1 MMSVVSELV
10 TIGKILRPFG
20 VHGDVRV
27 ESLTDVPGRFE
38 SLPTVT
44 LAMPTGESFE
54 ATITHVRKMHG
65 AYAVRFSAFS
75 TPEEAGRFRGALVQM
90 QQESV
95 PPLPP
100 AQYYHF
106 ELIGLDVHDETGRV
120 LGKLEDILELPH
132 QHLFVVRQNDDELL
146 IPAVRHMITHV
157 NKETGIMTVLPLE
170 QWDIHHA
177 V

>member
-1 MMSVVSELV
+1 MMSVVGELV

-38 SLPTVT
+38 SLPPVT
-44 LAMPTGESFE
+44 LMMPSGESID
-54 ATITHVRKMHG
+54 ASITHVRKMHG
-65 AYAVRFSAFS
+65 VYAVRFSAFS

-90 QQESV
+90 EQESV

-120 LGKLEDILELPH
+120 LGKLEDIVELPH
-132 QHLFVVRQNDDELL
+132 QHLFVVRQNDEELL
-146 IPAVRHMITHV
+146 IPAVRHMISQV
-157 NKETGIMTVLPLE
+157 NKETGIMTVLALE

>member
-1 MMSVVSELV
+1 MSVVSELV

-20 VHGDVRV
+20 VHGEVRV

-38 SLPTVT
+38 SLPPVT
-44 LAMPTGESFE
+44 LVMPTGESFE
-54 ATITHVRKMHG
+54 TTITHVRKMG
-65 AYAVRFSAFS
+65 EAYAVRFSAFS
-75 TPEEAGRFRGALVQM
+75 TPEEAGPYRGAWVQM
-90 QQESV
+90 HPESV

-106 ELIGLDVHDETGRV
+106 ELIGLEVHDETGRV
-120 LGKLEDILELPH
+120 LGTLEDILELPH
-132 QHLFVVRQNDDELL
+132 QHLFVVRHKDEEHL
-146 IPAVRHMITHV
+146 IPAVRRMITHV
-157 NKETGIMTVLPLE
+157 DTDAGIMTVLPLE